1 MTGGFQSS
9 IQILQQSV
17 LDGNVQTLP
26 LCLIVDSPLVREEK
40 LQLSLHH
47 CLYHFLAPDLIVFSL
62 RLVSTKHSLISFN
75 SSHPISAVGDDGDGG
90 GDDGDDG
97 DDDDDGDGDGDGDG
111 GGDGD
116 DGDAGED
123 GDAGD
128 DGDDDDA
135 GDGDDDHDDED
146 GR

>member
-75 SSHPISAVGDDGDGG
+75 SSHPISAVGDDGDG
-90 GDDGDDG
+90 
-97 DDDDDGDGDGDGDG
+97 DGDGDG
-111 GGDGD
+111 GDGGDGGMLAD
-116 DGDAGED
+116 YVNAVGLLDLPAGR
-123 GDAGD
+123 GQP
-128 DGDDDDA
+128 
-135 GDGDDDHDDED
+135 
-146 GR
+146 RT

>member
-75 SSHPISAVGDDGDGG
+75 SSHPISAVGDDGDGDAGGG
-90 GDDGDDG
+90 GDDGDD
-97 DDDDDGDGDGDGDG
+97 DG
-111 GGDGD
+111 GGDGGGGMLAD
-116 DGDAGED
+116 YVNAAGLLD
-123 GDAGD
+123 LAAGR
-128 DGDDDDA
+128 GQP
-135 GDGDDDHDDED
+135 
-146 GR
+146 RT

>member
-75 SSHPISAVGDDGDGG
+75 SSHPISAVGGDGSDDGDVDSGEN
-90 GDDGDDG
+90 DDA
-97 DDDDDGDGDGDGDG
+97 
-111 GGDGD
+111 
-116 DGDAGED
+116 DAGYD
-123 GDAGD
+123 
-128 DGDDDDA
+128 
-135 GDGDDDHDDED
+135 DDED
-146 GR
+146 DEDDEDDGTAAKDNK

>member
-9 IQILQQSV
+9 IQIPQQSV

-75 SSHPISAVGDDGDGG
+75 SSRPISAVGDDGDDG
-90 GDDGDDG
+90 GDG
-97 DDDDDGDGDGDGDG
+97 GDG
-111 GGDGD
+111 GGGMLADYVNVVGLLD
-116 DGDAGED
+116 LPAGR
-123 GDAGD
+123 GQP
-128 DGDDDDA
+128 
-135 GDGDDDHDDED
+135 
-146 GR
+146 RT